1 MMHLCSNLLSFF
13 SFLYLGFYKSN
24 GKGIFLKVNQP
35 NSTPSYSTMSIKEV
49 IDMITCVRA
58 NEYTRDRLDQVLRL
72 LIHCCKIYARVH
84 SAFFQRKCTKVEK
97 T

>member
-1 MMHLCSNLLSFF
+1 MMYLCSNCSLS
-13 SFLYLGFYKSN
+13 SLFLYLGFYKSN

-72 LIHCCKIYARVH
+72 LIHWCKIYARVH
-84 SAFFQRKCTKVEK
+84 SAFFKEKVRK
-97 T
+97 

>member
-49 IDMITCVRA
+49 IDMITCVRT
-58 NEYTRDRLDQVLRL
+58 NEYMCDRLDQVLRL
-72 LIHCCKIYARVH
+72 LIHSFKIYVRVY
-84 SAFFQRKCTKVEK
+84 SAFFQRKSTKVEK